1 MKRLRS
7 IIARQLRYNSS
18 PRWGEGKGE
27 GVNCA

>member
-18 PRWGEGKGE
+18 PHWGEGKGE
-27 GVNCA
+27 EKYL